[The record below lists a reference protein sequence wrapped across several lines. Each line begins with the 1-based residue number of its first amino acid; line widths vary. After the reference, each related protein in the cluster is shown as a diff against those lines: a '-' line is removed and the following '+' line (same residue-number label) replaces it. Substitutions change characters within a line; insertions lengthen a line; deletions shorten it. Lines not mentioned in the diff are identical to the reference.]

1 MEELLGLG
9 AGDFEGV
16 DFAASSDSDDEQVPN
31 GIPDSPVDDPASPTS
46 GPTENGMAAA
56 PTDPASSTATTVV
69 KPRDSTPVGD
79 GPITGGG
86 SPSAGESKEEAA
98 VDAVRGAP
106 LPEHAGEGP
115 SAAAAA
121 AAANLPLLRRVER
134 CCLESRPAEVEAAVA
149 ALSSHVRGD
158 ASDGHSREGSAETA
172 DVCAS
177 KDDKAAARV
186 CVEAMPPAVARAALD
201 ACRAALRLCRGEYED
216 LLRETALFSAD
227 GCTSDGGGGSRSIDA
242 CVRAFVVGGGGGSN
256 SNTPLAEDEAHR
268 RADAA
273 ATGAAGGGGDG
284 RRGCPGAAAVW
295 RAAEAAWAGAAALCL
310 FLQENYAGPEL
321 GADRTEAICAWCA
334 DVLVGTYGGGGGGV
348 GEEGAAG
355 RGGGGGGGGVAQDL
369 ANIALT
375 CDGELPY
382 PQSSLPGSLVLAR
395 TILMAVAGTGTGRRN
410 TPGHTA
416 PTAASPEREAPVWSP
431 DGFSFAV
438 LPAAAGGSAVAAG
451 GAGCG
456 DSSEESFQEA
466 VGSLSSAEWWSG
478 RACVTHARLLISSS
492 GRSETLWREAR
503 GLFGRAVSLFGGGAG
518 PAVAGG
524 GGGSG
529 GAEVARRVSGQVWLE
544 WGLAQHHFQDPSK
557 GKESFAR
564 AKEASGLTAG
574 LTGAL
579 GKRTKYQQSQ
589 IAQLVLVASSAT
601 PVGEDA
607 GHETAP
613 VAPPPP
619 PAPPVPAG
627 ETTSAE
633 TPSGGDGEGGST
645 EAATA
650 AGAGA
655 IGAGPELGMS
665 TAVGEEGRR
674 AAARRTVHAEDS
686 ALLEDISFVQR
697 DLENPGKLQDVDL
710 AIILGLCLD
719 VSNSNPRD
727 GLTNEQ
733 MTPYIA
739 RVLRQP
745 GCNWM
750 IYSTALLQR
759 AWVEFERSHARDRAA
774 LQLQALL
781 DQHTTKLTYMQSAQ
795 SIVEDSAPVQDRLR
809 FLCSLSFPPRWEL
822 RRDLARRYAAMG
834 VLGSAAAEFLDL
846 EMWEEAVECYRHM
859 EQAHKAE
866 KIARERLLEKETPG
880 MLAALGDLTQ
890 DPECWQRAW
899 DLSGGRYARAKAS
912 LARLRFGEGKYE
924 EACGHYEEALA
935 VKPLLTAA
943 WFSLGVARMRLGRW
957 QESLQAFSTVAQ
969 QEPEEGE
976 AWGNMGAVH
985 MHQGNWAGA
994 AAAFTQGL
1002 KQMPSNWRMW
1012 ENQAEALIRLGRWS
1026 SAAYAC
1032 HRMLDLS
1039 DKSKRGVDAEFLA
1052 LLVEGALKQEP
1063 LGSHTPSC
1071 MSGASSTSGEGAT
1084 QTAPNGGGGVAGDGG
1099 GPAGTGGGD
1108 DLNGRP
1114 LCKQIAELLGRVVSA
1129 TSTRGDARV
1138 WEVYARF
1145 NDGAGRDRSRVL
1157 DCVSKQCRALQRP
1170 GWEKDA
1176 AAVLRLATASDKL
1189 VQLYLEERAPA

>member
-1 MEELLGLG
+1 
-9 AGDFEGV
+9 
-16 DFAASSDSDDEQVPN
+16 DEQVPN
-31 GIPDSPVDDPASPTS
+31 GATPDSPVDASSPTS
-46 GPTENGMAAA
+46 GPTENSVAAA
-56 PTDPASSTATTVV
+56 PTGSASSTATTTL
-69 KPRDSTPVGD
+69 KPRDSTPLGD
-79 GPITGGG
+79 GPITNGG
-86 SPSAGESKEEAA
+86 SRFPSASESTEEAV

-106 LPEHAGEGP
+106 LPEHAEDGA

-149 ALSSHVRGD
+149 ALSSHTRVD
-158 ASDGHSREGSAETA
+158 ASDGHAGEGSTETA
-172 DVCAS
+172 AVCAT

-186 CVEAMPPAVARAALD
+186 RVEAMPPAVARAALD

-216 LLRETALFSAD
+216 LLRGTALFSVN

-242 CVRAFVVGGGGGSN
+242 RVRAFVVGGGGGSD
-256 SNTPLAEDEAHR
+256 SNTPLVEDEGHR
-268 RADAA
+268 QADAA
-273 ATGAAGGGGDG
+273 ATGAALGGGDE
-284 RRGCPGAAAVW
+284 RRGCPAAAAGW
-295 RAAEAAWAGAAALCL
+295 RAAEAAWAGAAALSL

-321 GADRTEAICAWCA
+321 GADRTEAVCAWCS
-334 DVLVGTYGGGGGGV
+334 DVLVGTYGGAGGV

-355 RGGGGGGGGVAQDL
+355 RGGRGGAGGVAQDL

-395 TILMAVAGTGTGRRN
+395 TILMAIAGTGTGRHN
-410 TPGHTA
+410 TPGHA
-416 PTAASPEREAPVWSP
+416 ARTAASPEREAPVWSP
-431 DGFSFAV
+431 SGFSSAV
-438 LPAAAGGSAVAAG
+438 LPAAAGGSAVAAA
-451 GAGCG
+451 GAGCR
-456 DSSEESFQEA
+456 DSSEERFQEA
-466 VGSLSSAEWWSG
+466 VGSLSSAAWWSG

-492 GRSETLWREAR
+492 GRSDTLWREAR

-518 PAVAGG
+518 PGAAGSGDG
-524 GGGSG
+524 GSGDGGSG
-529 GAEVARRVSGQVWLE
+529 GSGGEEVARRVSGQVWLE

-607 GHETAP
+607 GHETVP

-619 PAPPVPAG
+619 PLPAPPVPAG
-627 ETTSAE
+627 EIASD
-633 TPSGGDGEGGST
+633 GGGRGT

-650 AGAGA
+650 ARAGA
-655 IGAGPELGMS
+655 TGAGPELGMS

-674 AAARRTVHAEDS
+674 AAARQTVHAEDS

-781 DQHTTKLTYMQSAQ
+781 DQHTTKLTYMQSTQ

-859 EQAHKAE
+859 EQANKAE
-866 KIARERLLEKETPG
+866 KIARERLSEKETPG

-994 AAAFTQGL
+994 AAAFSQGL

-1039 DKSKRGVDAEFLA
+1039 DK
-1052 LLVEGALKQEP
+1052 
-1063 LGSHTPSC
+1063 
-1071 MSGASSTSGEGAT
+1071 
-1084 QTAPNGGGGVAGDGG
+1084 
-1099 GPAGTGGGD
+1099 
-1108 DLNGRP
+1108 
-1114 LCKQIAELLGRVVSA
+1114 VS
-1129 TSTRGDARV
+1129 
-1138 WEVYARF
+1138 
-1145 NDGAGRDRSRVL
+1145 
-1157 DCVSKQCRALQRP
+1157 
-1170 GWEKDA
+1170 
-1176 AAVLRLATASDKL
+1176 
-1189 VQLYLEERAPA
+1189 

>member
-16 DFAASSDSDDEQVPN
+16 DFAASSDSDDEQVPT
-31 GIPDSPVDDPASPTS
+31 GTTPDSPVDDPASPTS
-46 GPTENGMAAA
+46 GPTENGMAVA
-56 PTDPASSTATTVV
+56 PTGSASSTATTVV

-86 SPSAGESKEEAA
+86 SPSPSAGESKEEAA

-106 LPEHAGEGP
+106 LPEHAGEGA

-134 CCLESRPAEVEAAVA
+134 CCLESSPTEVEAAVA

-172 DVCAS
+172 AVCAS
-177 KDDKAAARV
+177 KDDKAAVRV
-186 CVEAMPPAVARAALD
+186 CVEAMPPVVARAALD

-227 GCTSDGGGGSRSIDA
+227 GCTGGGGDGSRSIDA
-242 CVRAFVVGGGGGSN
+242 RVRVFVVGRGGGSN
-256 SNTPLAEDEAHR
+256 SNTPLAEDEGHR
-268 RADAA
+268 QADAA
-273 ATGAAGGGGDG
+273 ATGAAGDRGDG
-284 RRGCPGAAAVW
+284 RRGCPAAAAVW

-321 GADRTEAICAWCA
+321 GADRTEAICAWCS
-334 DVLVGTYGGGGGGV
+334 DVLVGTYAGAGGL
-348 GEEGAAG
+348 GEEGAAA
-355 RGGGGGGGGVAQDL
+355 RGEGGAAAAAGGVAQDL

-382 PQSSLPGSLVLAR
+382 PQSSLPGSLVLSR
-395 TILMAVAGTGTGRRN
+395 TILMAVAGTGTGRHN

-416 PTAASPEREAPVWSP
+416 PTAASPERESPVWSP

-438 LPAAAGGSAVAAG
+438 LPAGLPAAAGGSAVAAG

-456 DSSEESFQEA
+456 DGSEESFQEA
-466 VGSLSSAEWWSG
+466 VGSLSSAAWWSG

-492 GRSETLWREAR
+492 GRSDTLWREAR
-503 GLFGRAVSLFGGGAG
+503 GLFGRAVDLFGGGAG
-518 PAVAGG
+518 PAAAGSG
-524 GGGSG
+524 VGGSG
-529 GAEVARRVSGQVWLE
+529 VGGKEVARRVSGQVWLE

-619 PAPPVPAG
+619 PAPPVLAV
-627 ETTSAE
+627 ETGSAE
-633 TPSGGDGEGGST
+633 TPSGSDGGEWGT

-650 AGAGA
+650 AGGA
-655 IGAGPELGMS
+655 VGAGPELGMS

-686 ALLEDISFVQR
+686 ALLEDISFVQQ

-795 SIVEDSAPVQDRLR
+795 SVRLR
-809 FLCSLSFPPRWEL
+809 S
-822 RRDLARRYAAMG
+822 
-834 VLGSAAAEFLDL
+834 
-846 EMWEEAVECYRHM
+846 
-859 EQAHKAE
+859 
-866 KIARERLLEKETPG
+866 
-880 MLAALGDLTQ
+880 
-890 DPECWQRAW
+890 
-899 DLSGGRYARAKAS
+899 
-912 LARLRFGEGKYE
+912 
-924 EACGHYEEALA
+924 
-935 VKPLLTAA
+935 
-943 WFSLGVARMRLGRW
+943 
-957 QESLQAFSTVAQ
+957 
-969 QEPEEGE
+969 
-976 AWGNMGAVH
+976 
-985 MHQGNWAGA
+985 
-994 AAAFTQGL
+994 
-1002 KQMPSNWRMW
+1002 
-1012 ENQAEALIRLGRWS
+1012 
-1026 SAAYAC
+1026 
-1032 HRMLDLS
+1032 
-1039 DKSKRGVDAEFLA
+1039 
-1052 LLVEGALKQEP
+1052 
-1063 LGSHTPSC
+1063 
-1071 MSGASSTSGEGAT
+1071 
-1084 QTAPNGGGGVAGDGG
+1084 
-1099 GPAGTGGGD
+1099 
-1108 DLNGRP
+1108 
-1114 LCKQIAELLGRVVSA
+1114 
-1129 TSTRGDARV
+1129 
-1138 WEVYARF
+1138 
-1145 NDGAGRDRSRVL
+1145 
-1157 DCVSKQCRALQRP
+1157 
-1170 GWEKDA
+1170 
-1176 AAVLRLATASDKL
+1176 
-1189 VQLYLEERAPA
+1189 